1 MVSVTIE
8 FVIVTKRIGNNR
20 KENEYKPEDEKFVDN
35 SKICADEQFF
45 YARKILS
52 I

>member
-1 MVSVTIE
+1 MISVTIE
-8 FVIVTKRIGNNR
+8 FVIVTKKISNNR
-20 KENEYKPEDEKFVDN
+20 KENEYKLEDKKFVDN
-35 SKICADEQFF
+35 NKIGADEQFF